1 MLAPWPGMELTPL
14 ALEDEDLT
22 TGLPGGFPY
31 FSFPLL
37 YFRAN
42 ATLLS
47 LSWLILPRSLPQ
59 NIFLL
64 CLLDIYSHYKQT
76 PPHSFLLY
84 NLPSLPFV
92 LSWKSYFWD
101 YSFEVRWLKTS
112 HNPYIIGAGGSSA
125 FFFFFHFHY
134 YQTSTP
140 LRWVKIPPPLFFL
153 IHWFMVLDY
162 IYKSL

>member
-125 FFFFFHFHY
+125 FFFFFSFPLLPNQY
-134 YQTSTP
+134 SSQMGKNSSTTLLSHP
-140 LRWVKIPPPLFFL
+140 LVYGSRLHL
-153 IHWFMVLDY
+153 
-162 IYKSL
+162 